1 MSPSSKR
8 TKALSIKPRVK
19 AAVEMRDMGA
29 CIFCGMPGRGEAH
42 FISRAQGGLGIEE
55 NLLTVCRSCHDRM
68 DNSTDR
74 KEMLRTAE
82 EYLRIRYP
90 YWDRSLL
97 IYEKGI
103 KTEERVVS
111 ARRNYEKQRTLE
123 RSVPKNI
130 DLTKPPEG
138 FWFIKGGQDDTGD
151 NKQHSDHV

>member
-1 MSPSSKR
+1 MNKR
-8 TKALSIKPRVK
+8 TRAVSIPAKVK
-19 AAVEMRDMGA
+19 RQVEERDHGL
-29 CIFCGMPGRGEAH
+29 CIFCGKPGRGEAH

-55 NLLTVCRSCHDRM
+55 NLLTVCRSCHELL

-74 KEMLRTAE
+74 KEMLRIAE
-82 EYLRIRYP
+82 EHLRSYYP

-103 KTEERVVS
+103 KTKERAVR
-111 ARRNYEKQRTLE
+111 AKQNYEKQRTLE
-123 RSVPKNI
+123 GSVPKNI

-151 NKQHSDHV
+151 SGQYPHHV